1 MTEFQ
6 MSTLVPKKMFTT
18 GMGPLSVEKTNTDD
32 EARTDLMGIP
42 GDMEKRNHRYIV
54 AAPLTYLSE
63 DQQDEGTICRTRNKG
78 SILVRSSDRPSTYL
92 KPSVQCAQPRSFESE
107 VLDCA

>member
-1 MTEFQ
+1 

-18 GMGPLSVEKTNTDD
+18 GMGPLSVEKTNTPD

-54 AAPLTYLSE
+54 AAPPDVPVGGPTRRRNELSYTK
-63 DQQDEGTICRTRNKG
+63 QRFHPGTE
-78 SILVRSSDRPSTYL
+78 
-92 KPSVQCAQPRSFESE
+92 Q
-107 VLDCA
+107 